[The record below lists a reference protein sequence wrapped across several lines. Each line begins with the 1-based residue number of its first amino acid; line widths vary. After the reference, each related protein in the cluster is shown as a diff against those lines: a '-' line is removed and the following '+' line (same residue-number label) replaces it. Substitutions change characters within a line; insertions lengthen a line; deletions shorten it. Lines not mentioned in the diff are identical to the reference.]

1 MADLIDQSIIEEPPI
16 AVTEGGVIKDG
27 YNDQL
32 DQYRDAMNN
41 GKQWIV
47 DLQEHERKLTGIN
60 NTKLVIIMY
69 LAIILRLQKLI
80 LISFLKIAM
89 SVNKH

>member
-32 DQYRDAMNN
+32 DEYREM
-41 GKQWIV
+41 
-47 DLQEHERKLTGIN
+47 
-60 NTKLVIIMY
+60 
-69 LAIILRLQKLI
+69 
-80 LISFLKIAM
+80 
-89 SVNKH
+89 